1 MGKSSEGMC
10 VDVFWLNMSSTST
23 LAEEPGRARRSQEE
37 PGGARKSQEEAGERA
52 AVLAMVAKA
61 RTSRG
66 GSD

>member
-10 VDVFWLNMSSTST
+10 VDVFWLNMSSAST
-23 LAEEPGRARRSQEE
+23 LAEEPGRARR
-37 PGGARKSQEEAGERA
+37 SQEEAGERA